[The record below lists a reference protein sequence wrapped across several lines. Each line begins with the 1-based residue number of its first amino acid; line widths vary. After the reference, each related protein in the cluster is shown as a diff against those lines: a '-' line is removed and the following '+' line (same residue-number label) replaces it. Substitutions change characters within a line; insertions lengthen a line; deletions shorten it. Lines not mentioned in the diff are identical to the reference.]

1 MFIFIENS
9 YLVLTVPL
17 IIIVCMRYSMLIEQE
32 NFGDP
37 VEVVLSDKVIISLI
51 LLYGILIFTILYV

>member
-1 MFIFIENS
+1 
-9 YLVLTVPL
+9 
-17 IIIVCMRYSMLIEQE
+17 MRYSMLIEQE

-51 LLYGILIFTILYV
+51 LLYVILILTILYV